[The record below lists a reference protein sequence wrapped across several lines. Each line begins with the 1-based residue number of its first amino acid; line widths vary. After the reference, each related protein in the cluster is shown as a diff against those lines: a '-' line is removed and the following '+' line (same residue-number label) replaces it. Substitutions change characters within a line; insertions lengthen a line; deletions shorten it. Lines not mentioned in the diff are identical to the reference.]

1 MIKKFHFIVRFVLFL
16 IIPISTLAQ
25 PISEFQQ
32 FNGQYDFT
40 AVGNTLN
47 ASPNPCG
54 LMASSSAVLNLEPT
68 QTLVSAHLY
77 WAAPWVNAGGGDF
90 NVTLN
95 GTPVVASRDFFLT
108 TNLSGN
114 TLNFFGAYADV
125 TAIVSATGNGTYTFS
140 DLDVDM
146 FATGTCNNA
155 TDFGGWAIYIIY
167 EDPSLLQNQ
176 ISLFDGFEFVSATN
190 PSLNITLTGIEV
202 ASDELSKIGFLA
214 WEGDAELANGESLII
229 EGILISD
236 PPLNPANNAFNSTNS
251 YTGSAESFNMD
262 LDFYNLEGIITPGNN
277 TIEINLTSN
286 QDFVIV
292 HNIITSVN
300 SELPDATIVIDSV
313 DLTCDSRNIDVNYTV
328 FNINSTAL
336 LPANTPIAFYANGTL
351 IGNSATL
358 NNIPIGGSE
367 NNSTA
372 LTIPGGIPDSFT
384 LTAVVDDDGTGTGV
398 VNEINEDNN
407 DFDID
412 VTLIENPIAFPVS
425 TIIVCD
431 LNDDGF
437 ATFFLPVA
445 EIQLLGTQPDIT
457 VTYYETLAAAEAGPG
472 SIINPDAYTNID
484 TPFQT
489 IFVRLQN
496 INGCFVTSSFLIEV
510 RPVDFIPFDLEDFE
524 YCIDSSS
531 DLGYELDLT
540 IQEDFIFGGGDS
552 ADYEVTYHL
561 TQLDAAAGINAI
573 VNPDAF
579 QNTVN
584 PQVFWVRIVN
594 TVINCVEIG
603 SFTIQL
609 YLNPF
614 VTAPDD
620 MTPFELCDDELA
632 DGFTEF
638 MLSNKISEITGGN
651 PIASVSF
658 HESEIDAED
667 GENPLPVFGYTNT
680 SNPQTIYARVTDINN
695 GCVVFTNF
703 ELIVNE
709 NPAPESPDPLEFCD
723 PDNDGF
729 GEFNLLLAAV
739 DISGGDP
746 FIEVNFFET
755 ETNAINNDFVLP
767 FTYNNINPYLQ
778 TIFARATNLTTG
790 CWAVVALDLIVL
802 NSPQIEDPSPLVLC
816 DYNNNDTATF
826 DLTLSEPEIF
836 ANIADPSAFTIN
848 YYQTQADADNG
859 TNAIADP
866 TAHVNISNPQTIY
879 IVVEDIDNGCQSQT
893 TLQLQ
898 VVDLPAIN
906 FPFEQALCDVTN
918 TGDEIEA
925 FDLTA
930 FIPQITGGNT
940 GLIVSFHESH
950 PEAQSGDNALASPYN
965 NIENPQNLWI
975 RVEDSS
981 TGCVLSTFDMTVT
994 LTVNPLPT
1002 PEEPEPLE
1010 DCDPDNG
1017 GFGEFDLDSAIGQIA
1032 GGEPDLVITFHET
1045 FIDADMDMFA
1055 LSSPYFNIVQDQQT
1069 VYVRVENEIT
1079 GCHTVVELLL
1089 IVHPTP
1095 EVPLDIP
1102 DLVICSPD
1110 QVDVGIEFDL
1120 TLQTAII
1127 YGDQDPEF
1135 ITLTFHETEV
1145 AALNGTPA
1153 IVTPEAYANTSNPQT
1168 IWVRLSIGDTGCEK
1182 VGSFELVVTTAPE
1195 IAQPEDLDPLELCD
1209 DEIIDGFT
1217 EFDLTVM
1224 IPDITLGAPEG
1235 MEVQFYESEED
1246 AQNQNNQIDPDTAY
1260 TNIANPQI
1268 IWVRVYDADLDCDA
1282 YTRFTIRVLPNPNS
1296 NAPDPIELCD
1306 VDQNGEQEFDLTIRQ
1321 AQIVGG
1327 EPGVFVYYY
1336 ETLELA
1342 EEGDPTT
1349 AIPDPTSYVNIE
1361 SPEQIIYVRVEN
1373 ELTGCYTIVE
1383 LLIIVNPLPEMII
1396 TNYVNCE
1403 LENDGTSVFDL
1414 TTKIAELIDNQE
1426 PGNYT
1431 VTFHEIEGDEQVPQ
1445 NAIPP
1450 VQLPNY
1456 TNQSNPQTLWVYIEN
1471 TDTGCFVTGSFDL
1484 IVIEG
1489 VTATLP
1495 FAPLEVCEDDL
1506 GSGEGTF
1513 DLTDLSEEILNGQT
1527 PPEYEITYHES
1538 EEDALA
1544 GINAITPPESYQS
1557 GGGIIWARVTRV
1569 DPDFGEECF
1578 EIIPIEL
1585 QVNPLPIIAD
1595 FLESYRLCVDADG
1608 NAIIE
1613 EFGMTSPPVIDTGLS
1628 TPDYFFI
1635 WEIDG
1640 QVQFGETQGSIT
1652 ATVGGVYT
1660 VTVIDA
1666 QTGCESQAST
1676 TVTVSSP
1683 PLIYSAQ
1690 AATSAFAGVH
1700 AIEATAEG
1708 LGDYVFQLDDG
1719 PYQDVGFWDNVSP
1732 GTHIVTI
1739 TDRNG
1744 CGSVEIE
1751 VTIID
1756 YPLFFTPNN
1765 DGYHDTWNIVG
1776 ISSIPTAKIYIFDRH
1791 GKLLKQISPVS
1802 SGWDGTFNGRA
1813 MPSSDY
1819 WFRVVYTEDE
1829 SEKEFRGHFT
1839 LKR

>member
-1 MIKKFHFIVRFVLFL
+1 MKRIFYILLFL
-16 IIPISTLAQ
+16 LPALGFSQPYVTVDGTTYTHEQLIVDVLIDNPCAIVGNVTSVTGTNFGAGNGIGYFENTNPNFPLDNGIVLATGDITGVPGPNTNATFPGGGWPGDPQLFNYIQGLGIDPGLTSYNDATIMEFDFTPLNDSISFNFVFASNEYGTFQCSYSDAFAFFLENTITGEISNMALVPDTPTEVPISVTTIRNNAHNGSCASANPGYFSTYYGATGLPNATA
-25 PISEFQQ
+25 PINL
-32 FNGQYDFT
+32 NGHTVLMQAWSY
-40 AVGNTLN
+40 VEPNTLYRMKLVIADRN
-47 ASPNPCG
+47 D
-54 LMASSSAVLNLEPT
+54 SSWDSAVFI
-68 QTLVSAHLY
+68 Q
-77 WAAPWVNAGGGDF
+77 GG
-90 NVTLN
+90 
-95 GTPVVASRDFFLT
+95 SFFLGVNLGEDIT
-108 TNLSGN
+108 IDNGNAVCSTEAIVIGLSG
-114 TLNFFGAYADV
+114 
-125 TAIVSATGNGTYTFS
+125 S
-140 DLDVDM
+140 DD
-146 FATGTCNNA
+146 
-155 TDFGGWAIYIIY
+155 
-167 EDPSLLQNQ
+167 
-176 ISLFDGFEFVSATN
+176 
-190 PSLNITLTGIEV
+190 LNITYQWYIF
-202 ASDELSKIGFLA
+202 DE
-214 WEGDAELANGESLII
+214 
-229 EGILISD
+229 
-236 PPLNPANNAFNSTNS
+236 
-251 YTGSAESFNMD
+251 
-262 LDFYNLEGIITPGNN
+262 
-277 TIEINLTSN
+277 
-286 QDFVIV
+286 
-292 HNIITSVN
+292 
-300 SELPDATIVIDSV
+300 
-313 DLTCDSRNIDVNYTV
+313 
-328 FNINSTAL
+328 
-336 LPANTPIAFYANGTL
+336 
-351 IGNSATL
+351 
-358 NNIPIGGSE
+358 
-367 NNSTA
+367 
-372 LTIPGGIPDSFT
+372 
-384 LTAVVDDDGTGTGV
+384 
-398 VNEINEDNN
+398 
-407 DFDID
+407 
-412 VTLIENPIAFPVS
+412 
-425 TIIVCD
+425 
-431 LNDDGF
+431 
-437 ATFFLPVA
+437 
-445 EIQLLGTQPDIT
+445 
-457 VTYYETLAAAEAGPG
+457 
-472 SIINPDAYTNID
+472 
-484 TPFQT
+484 
-489 IFVRLQN
+489 
-496 INGCFVTSSFLIEV
+496 
-510 RPVDFIPFDLEDFE
+510 DLEDFVILPGE
-524 YCIDSSS
+524 TNSNLEITLSGTYQLEVTFENGCSATDEIFVEFVPQPIAGEPDDLIECDTFPNDGFAEFMLTEADDQVIDGQTDVVVMYFLTNELAEIGDPDDELISPFTNTVANNQTVFARLQETSGFGCYEIVELNLQVIPVPNIAFPITDYYLCDDDEDGQEIF
-531 DLGYELDLT
+531 DLTSKNNEILNGMINMWITYHNTLDDANNGENEILDPANYTSNAGGEIIYVRVENPVTGCYSVGQFGLFFHILPGYNPPTPFEQCDDDVPDGLTQFDLT
-540 IQEDFIFGGGDS
+540 IKIPQITSG
-552 ADYEVTYHL
+552 
-561 TQLDAAAGINAI
+561 
-573 VNPDAF
+573 
-579 QNTVN
+579 NTN
-584 PQVFWVRIVN
+584 
-594 TVINCVEIG
+594 
-603 SFTIQL
+603 L
-609 YLNPF
+609 
-614 VTAPDD
+614 
-620 MTPFELCDDELA
+620 
-632 DGFTEF
+632 
-638 MLSNKISEITGGN
+638 
-651 PIASVSF
+651 SVSF
-658 HESEIDAED
+658 YIDQPDAWN
-667 GENPLPVFGYTNT
+667 GVNPLPTNYTNI
-680 SNPQTIYARVTDINN
+680 SNPQEIWVRVRDINT
-695 GCVVFTNF
+695 GCIRVAPMD
-703 ELIVNE
+703 LIVNE
-709 NPAPESPDPLEFCD
+709 NPVLVQPDPLEVCD

-729 GEFNLLLAAV
+729 GEFNLNDATL
-739 DISGGDP
+739 IIGGGDP
-746 FIEVNFFET
+746 FLNIT
-755 ETNAINNDFVLP
+755 YHGTPANAINNVFPLP
-767 FTYNNINPYLQ
+767 TIYNNTVAYIQ
-778 TIFARATNLTTG
+778 TIYARATNVNTG
-790 CWAVVALDLIVL
+790 CFSFISLELHVL

-859 TNAIADP
+859 ANAITDP
-866 TAHVNISNPQTIY
+866 TSYVNISNPQTIY

-898 VVDLPAIN
+898 VVGLPDIN
-906 FPFEQALCDVTN
+906 FPFDRALCDVTN
-918 TGDEIEA
+918 TGDETEA
-925 FDLTA
+925 FNLNA

-940 GLIVSFHESH
+940 SLIVTFHESH

-1127 YGDQDPEF
+1127 YGDQDPEL

-1829 SEKEFRGHFT
+1829 REKEFTGHFT